1 MQYPEIGS
9 VHAAIVPVGS
19 RITCLPP
26 PEGTDQDW
34 LVLVDALKFSDF
46 CNALHSADWNLGGS
60 EIPDIVNR
68 TPPEMR
74 FKSFSK
80 GDDNL
85 ICTISQEFF
94 NKFIA
99 ATHVAK
105 VLNLLKKEDR
115 ILLFQAVLYANAFV
129 PETDPVLAEVIL

>member
-19 RITCLPP
+19 RVTCLPP

-34 LVLVDALKFSDF
+34 LVLVDSLKFNDF
-46 CNALHSADWNLGGS
+46 CNALHDAGWGLDGS
-60 EIPDIVNR
+60 EIPDIENR
-68 TPPEMR
+68 IPPDMR

-80 GDDNL
+80 GEDNL
-85 ICTISQEFF
+85 ICTISPEFYRRF
-94 NKFIA
+94 TA

-115 ILLFQAVLYANAFV
+115 ILLFQAVLYAHDFV
-129 PETDPVLAEVIL
+129 PETNPVLAEDVL